1 LKIFLS
7 IFIIFSSFLSIECYA
22 GTLLMYIGVA
32 SKPPMQKLIAIY
44 HKKTGTNINVIYGG
58 SGTLLSDM
66 ILTKIGDIYMPASPG
81 FMNIAEK
88 KGVVIKNSV
97 KKIAYLVPTLIVPKN
112 NPKDIHSYA
121 DLAKPGVHI
130 VIANPETVS
139 IGKYSAEIIDKALNR
154 ADRLKIRNNIL
165 NYAGNASKTA
175 LAVALHQADA
185 AIDWRVYSYLNSKFI
200 KAINID
206 KYIVRISYIS
216 AGISNFTKNIKE
228 ARRFINFLS
237 SPVSRIMFKKYH
249 IAVNLNE
256 VYKSIGKK
264 VVVGGSYKLSKS
276 WLDR

>member
-1 LKIFLS
+1 MKIFLS

-81 FMNIAEK
+81 FMSIAEK

-139 IGKYSAEIIDKALNR
+139 IGKYSAEIIDKALNK

-228 ARRFINFLS
+228 ARRFMNFLS
-237 SPVSRIMFKKYH
+237 SPASIIMFKKYH

>member
-1 LKIFLS
+1 MKIFLS
-7 IFIIFSSFLSIECYA
+7 IFVIFSSFLSIECYA

-81 FMNIAEK
+81 FMSIAEK

-97 KKIAYLVPTLIVPKN
+97 KKIAYLVPALIVPKN

-139 IGKYSAEIIDKALNR
+139 IGKYAAEIIDKALNK
-154 ADRLKIRNNIL
+154 ANRLKIHKNIL
-165 NYAGNASKTA
+165 NYAGSASKA
-175 LAVALHQADA
+175 AIAVALHQADA

-228 ARRFINFLS
+228 ARRFMNFLS

-256 VYKSIGKK
+256 VYKSIGRK